1 MALIFNGTQVKTV
14 IFNGTQLK
22 KIIKDGVVVFQ
33 SGITINV
40 SYTNT
45 YYATASFLDIT
56 LSTTE
61 AEAMTDSDM
70 ITVSFHGAFPVHA
83 YDVSITKANP
93 SASARWQNVLG
104 YKVKFDIAVNG
115 VVQATVDGTN
125 SNGTHT
131 FTQSIE
137 L

>member
-40 SYTNT
+40 SYTNR
-45 YYATASFLDIT
+45 YYETANFLDIT

-61 AEAMTDSDM
+61 AEAMTDSDV
-70 ITVSFHGAFPVHA
+70 ITVSFHGDSN
-83 YDVSITKANP
+83 YDVSITKDNP
-93 SASARWQNVLG
+93 SASARWQNVLSNQI
-104 YKVKFDIAVNG
+104 KFDIAVNG

-125 SNGTHT
+125 SEGTHA
-131 FTQSIE
+131 FIQSVE

>member
-1 MALIFNGTQVKTV
+1 MALVFNGTQVKTV

-45 YYATASFLDIT
+45 YYETANFLDIT
-56 LSTTE
+56 ISTTE
-61 AEAMTDSDM
+61 SEAMSDSDV
-70 ITVSFHGAFPVHA
+70 ITVSFHGDSFHN
-83 YDVSITKANP
+83 VSITKANP
-93 SASARWQNVLG
+93 SASEKWQNVLDTN
-104 YKVKFDIAVNG
+104 VKFDIAVNG
-115 VVQATVDGTN
+115 NVQVTIDGTS